1 MNLASALNREG
12 KGFHLVDA
20 LSAADPASVKVFPD
34 NIEMEAVQ
42 TFASD
47 TPGKEAGL
55 IAADPRQISFTV
67 HHSLIRLPAPG
78 FQVRKFDIRSGSHA
92 TLVYDFGTPLGQDV
106 ALQLANHFRLDKV
119 DPNAAR
125 SRVKKPIIFYIDT
138 AAPEPL
144 RTALQQGVA
153 WWNDAFSAA
162 GYIDAFQAKILP
174 PDVDPQDAR
183 YSIVNWDD
191 RLTRSWSYG
200 GGSSIRARAR
210 SSRAMSCWARCAC
223 GRTCRSSRD
232 WSARRPTTPAGRT
245 IRCACR

>member
-144 RTALQQGVA
+144 RTALQRA
-153 WWNDAFSAA
+153 SH
-162 GYIDAFQAKILP
+162 
-174 PDVDPQDAR
+174 
-183 YSIVNWDD
+183 
-191 RLTRSWSYG
+191 G
-200 GGSSIRARAR
+200 GT
-210 SSRAMSCWARCAC
+210 MP
-223 GRTCRSSRD
+223 
-232 WSARRPTTPAGRT
+232 SARQAISMRFRRKSCPRCGSAG
-245 IRCACR
+245 CALFHRQLG

>member
-1 MNLASALNREG
+1 
-12 KGFHLVDA
+12 
-20 LSAADPASVKVFPD
+20 
-34 NIEMEAVQ
+34 MEAVQ

-119 DPNAAR
+119 DPMRPVAGEESRSSSTSTPPRPNPAHGAATGR
-125 SRVKKPIIFYIDT
+125 RMVERCLQRGRLYRRVSGENP
-138 AAPEPL
+138 A
-144 RTALQQGVA
+144 
-153 WWNDAFSAA
+153 
-162 GYIDAFQAKILP
+162 